1 MEYSLTYNHQSQFI
15 EMFGKYPLVSSLG
28 QECQVYTGSTPARN
42 RLEYWNGTF
51 PWVSAQDMSEKYIYD
66 TVEKITEQ
74 GKNICR
80 IIPAGSIAFVCRG
93 SIGLQSIINI
103 DCATNQSICTAT
115 CGENIN
121 NEFLYYFLKIE
132 TEKIKKSG
140 LGTSFKSINQK
151 DFSSIRIPVPPL
163 NLQENFA
170 TIVRQADKS
179 KYYVQNKLNYIC
191 HILTKQIQ
199 LKRCS

>member
-1 MEYSLTYNHQSQFI
+1 MEYTLTYNHQSQFI

-42 RLEYWNGTF
+42 RSEYWNGTF

-140 LGTSFKSINQK
+140 LGTSFKLINQK

-179 KYYVQNKLNYIC
+179 KFE
-191 HILTKQIQ
+191 
-199 LKRCS
+199 LKKAIEAIDQVIKSLING